1 MELRNLITFLKIIET
16 GSFSKAA
23 EQLLYS
29 QSTVTI
35 QIQQLEE
42 ELNILLFDRI
52 GKKVFVTEKGREVAE
67 YARQMVRLS
76 EKISLVGADTEEL
89 QGALTIVSYDSLS
102 YGVLPNILFEY
113 HKRHPKVSIVVKTS
127 DNFAETRNIH

>member
-76 EKISLVGADTEEL
+76 EKISLVGAEI
-89 QGALTIVSYDSLS
+89 GRAHV
-102 YGVLPNILFEY
+102 
-113 HKRHPKVSIVVKTS
+113 
-127 DNFAETRNIH
+127 